1 MSAFLRRF
9 AAFPPLSTLTAIE
22 SVNVI
27 DEAPPGQIQGV
38 GTGTVL
44 EVGEF
49 EDGPFAVDGGAVE
62 VFGGA
67 DLLQR
72 FGGFGFTYDG
82 TPSQNPCARSRLADS
97 ATRAEYWNGNAF
109 VHLAGCQFARLFV
122 ARVDSS
128 VGEVTFERLAS
139 LSGSADST
147 FDLEPGQTLVLS
159 IDGAGNVTV
168 TWDAAAATILSADG
182 TYPYAP
188 SGGETIVFKVDGTQ
202 YTATFQAGDTTHV
215 AVVARLNEAA
225 GYTAFT
231 ASSLK
236 TRITGRIRGTSG
248 SVQIVSGTA
257 SALTATGFSAASAV
271 AGTGDVA
278 DIDLVTLAEVVA
290 RVEADTS
297 SAASADRDAAG
308 KLRIFSLTADG
319 TGSIKAQTSST
330 AAGLGFSLG
339 VTATAALGVDGV
351 IPAGT
356 RVLAGSQEYVTMQT
370 VSVVAATHGP
380 YAVKV
385 RHALDDGTGT
395 ADIAGALDALT
406 APVEL
411 GAFAVTNALPTTAAL
426 TEAQLD
432 NAHLDA
438 LAVTRAI
445 SNPVRQVNIA
455 LSARQSNA
463 IRGALKQNAIDA
475 SDNGCFGRIALVR
488 PPLATTTRALARGDS
503 QPGVGGYR
511 SDRARYAFPGVQ
523 KRVAAIAQRGTA
535 GGAGFTADGVV
546 DHGWDAGLAC
556 LYSRLAPEE
565 NVGQETTGVVDW
577 VLGIEAGNADVQGL
591 TMEDY
596 VAFRAAG
603 ICAPRIDGG
612 AVSLQSDVTAVSA
625 TLHPEAVESNVR
637 RMRDFIEDTL
647 AEAARPYCKKL
658 STLER
663 RALFVAAY
671 KGLLEQ
677 LKGDNGRLPQRID
690 GYLLDGKSGNTPDL
704 LARNIF
710 VVIVRVRMVP
720 TMNFIALR
728 VQVGNDVQIT
738 NA

>member
-27 DEAPPGQIQGV
+27 DEAPPGQIAGA

-44 EVGEF
+44 EIGEF

-72 FGGFGFTYDG
+72 FGEFGFTYDG
-82 TPSQNPCARSRLADS
+82 TPSQNPCARSRKADG
-97 ATRAEYWNGNAF
+97 ATRPEYWNGNAF

-122 ARVDSS
+122 ARVDTS
-128 VGEVTFERLAS
+128 VGSVTFERLAS
-139 LSGSADST
+139 LSGIADST
-147 FDLEPGQTLVLS
+147 FNLEPGQTLVLS

-182 TYPYAP
+182 SYPWAP
-188 SGGETIVFKVDGTQ
+188 AGGETIVFKVDGTE
-202 YTATFQAGDTTHV
+202 YTATFQASDTTHV

-225 GYTAFT
+225 GSTRFA
-231 ASSLK
+231 ASSAK
-236 TRITGRIRGTSG
+236 TRITGIVRGTAG

-278 DIDLVTLAEVVA
+278 NIDLVTLAEVTA
-290 RVEADTS
+290 RVEADSS
-297 SAASADRDAAG
+297 SAASADRDAGG
-308 KLRIFSLTADG
+308 KLRIFSLTDDG
-319 TGSIKAQTSST
+319 TGSIKAQSSST
-330 AAGLGFSLG
+330 ATGLGLSLG

-356 RVLAGSQEYVTMQT
+356 RVLAGSKEYVTMQSLD
-370 VSVVAATHGP
+370 VLAATHGP
-380 YAVKV
+380 YTVKV

-395 ADIAGALDALT
+395 GDLAGALDALT
-406 APVEL
+406 APL
-411 GAFAVTNALPTTAAL
+411 DIGAFAVTNALPTTDAL

-432 NAHLDA
+432 EAYLA
-438 LAVTRAI
+438 AIAVTRAI
-445 SNPVRQVNIA
+445 SNPVRQVNIG

-463 IRGALKQNAIDA
+463 IRGAGKQNAIDA
-475 SDNGCFGRIALVR
+475 SDNGCFGRIWLER
-488 PPLATTTRALARGDS
+488 PPLGTTTRAQARADA
-503 QPGVGGYR
+503 QPGVGAYR
-511 SDRARYAFPGVQ
+511 SDRVRYAFPGVQ
-523 KRVAAIAQRGTA
+523 KRIGAIALRGTA
-535 GGAGFTADGVV
+535 GGAGFTANGVV
-546 DHGWDAGLAC
+546 DHGWDAALAC

-565 NVGQETTGVVDW
+565 NVGQETSGVIDW
-577 VLGIEAGNADVQGL
+577 VLGIEAGNADVQAL

-596 VAFRAAG
+596 IAFRAAG

-612 AVSLQSDVTAVSA
+612 AVSLQSDVTTVSA
-625 TLHPEAVESNVR
+625 TLHPEAVDSNVR
-637 RMRDFIEDTL
+637 RMRDFVEDTL
-647 AEAARPYCKKL
+647 AEAARPFCKKL
-658 STLER
+658 TSLER
-663 RALFVAAY
+663 RSLFVARY
-671 KGLLEQ
+671 KGILEQ
-677 LKGDNGRLPQRID
+677 WRGDNGRLPERIAE
-690 GYLLDGKSGNTPDL
+690 YLLDGKKGNTPDL
-704 LARNIF
+704 LAQNIF
-710 VVIVRVRMVP
+710 VVIVKVRMVP
-720 TMNFIALR
+720 TMNFIDLR